1 MVSCQQHRHCAHR
14 AAEWVRGG
22 SALKACIHRRRS
34 LAGKVLSRQKS
45 VPQEERQRV
54 QAEAATA
61 QAAAE
66 EARFDLARKLTE
78 ACPQTLKIF
87 EP

>member
-1 MVSCQQHRHCAHR
+1 MSLTGTTELRVTPCRT
-14 AAEWVRGG
+14 
-22 SALKACIHRRRS
+22 
-34 LAGKVLSRQKS
+34 LAGKVLSRQKTA
-45 VPQEERQRV
+45 PPEERQRV

-78 ACPQTLKIF
+78 VRPHSNNYISM
-87 EP
+87 

>member
-1 MVSCQQHRHCAHR
+1 M
-14 AAEWVRGG
+14 
-22 SALKACIHRRRS
+22 
-34 LAGKVLSRQKS
+34 LSRQKS
-45 VPQEERQRV
+45 VPVEERQRV

-78 ACPQTLKIF
+78 ARCSLS
-87 EP
+87 EPSSPGGSISSL